1 MNPVHVPEHD
11 HAGADR
17 LSGGHR
23 VTGSVRPGPPS
34 AATVHDRMR
43 DRLQGRPRR

>member
-11 HAGADR
+11 HAGAGR
-17 LSGGHR
+17 RSGGHR
-23 VTGSVRPGPPS
+23 AAGSARPGPPP
-34 AATVHDRMR
+34 AAPVHDRMR